1 MDFVLKTD
9 EICINREGG
18 GEKAGSPLPY
28 LLRFRG
34 IYTSLNPSS
43 HHCFRGAFY
52 DVQIGRSRY
61 LGFSWSSDGL
71 AWPAEHGELVS
82 VEPTD
87 GSKIWTDLVRTPTS
101 LIAEDDGTYTIF
113 YAARDTHNAS
123 SRTGSATQPYTNCS
137 VPPTRV
143 NRHVGYAE
151 KAAAAMTEGSGSGGG
166 SDGPPPRPP
175 EGWSD
180 GCFWG
185 MGMLR
190 VKLNFD
196 GAAGSL

>member
-1 MDFVLKTD
+1 MVAPVL
-9 EICINREGG
+9 RQGG
-18 GEKAGSPLPY
+18 GEPAGSALP
-28 LLRFRG
+28 
-34 IYTSLNPSS
+34 
-43 HHCFRGAFY
+43 
-52 DVQIGRSRY
+52 Y
-61 LGFSWSSDGL
+61 LGFSWSADGL

-82 VEPTD
+82 VTPTD

-123 SRTGSATQPYTNCS
+123 SRTGNATQPYTNCS

-143 NRHVGYAE
+143 NRHVGDSTADMKE
-151 KAAAAMTEGSGSGGG
+151 EQVAGTEGIGSGSPPP
-166 SDGPPPRPP
+166 GPPK
-175 EGWSD
+175 GWSD

-190 VKLNFD
+190 VKLN
-196 GAAGSL
+196 LP